1 MSEVSVKTMFRKT
14 TDVIYVKN
22 LEIHIPGYFI
32 NARLIHLD
40 EVATNSSYDVWVA
53 RDNGEGKTPTIVR
66 DWTMRGAYQPRSGG
80 DKMFDHRNN
89 YGATIYTLGGDKEGY
104 AKNNLIAAIF
114 DALLGSCD
122 TSNTDVVTEY
132 VLAAEAMHES
142 GVVQIRTDNY
152 RASVITPCNNLNGSR
167 TWHINS
173 DGFKFGG
180 TIWTFNIDS
189 WNRLTHRDDALG
201 TTAKDVVEIME
212 KKALAMFKQLGD
224 VKI

>member
-1 MSEVSVKTMFRKT
+1 MSEVNVKTTFRKVV
-14 TDVIYVKN
+14 DVTYVKN

-40 EVATNSSYDVWVA
+40 EAATNSSYDVWVA

-80 DKMFDHRNN
+80 DKMFNHRNN
-89 YGATIYTLGGDKEGY
+89 YGATIYTLGSDKETY
-104 AKNNLIAAIF
+104 AKTNLICAIF

-122 TSNTDVVTEY
+122 TGDTDVITEY
-132 VLAAEAMHES
+132 VMAAEAMHAAGLVHVS
-142 GVVQIRTDNY
+142 TDNY
-152 RASVITPCNNLNGSR
+152 RASVITPCNSLSGSR
-167 TWHINS
+167 TWRIDG
-173 DGFKFGG
+173 DGFKFSG
-180 TIWTFNIDS
+180 TMWTFNIDS
-189 WNRLTHRDDALG
+189 WNRLTHRDEALG

-212 KKALAMFKQLGD
+212 KKSLAMHQKLGD